1 MIRSFRRVI
10 AVALLAGSLSAFAQQ
25 TPATQPS
32 AAQPLD
38 RIAAV
43 VDEDIILQSELDRA
57 VANIRGQYAGRE
69 AQLPPADVL
78 QRQVLERLI
87 LIHLQTARAATT
99 GIRIS
104 DEEVDNAVNN
114 IARQNTISVDQ
125 LRQQLA
131 RDGLNYSDFR
141 SSLRDELIVQRLRQ
155 RFAQGRISV
164 SDAEVDAALAAQA
177 GGNTQYRLAHILVAL
192 PEGATA
198 DQISTGQRKIEG
210 IKSLLDRGEME
221 FSAAAVRYSDS
232 PNALEGGN
240 LGWRALDQIPTS
252 FSGTISSMQTGQI
265 IGPIRGPSGFQLIKL
280 EETRNAQAGDAK
292 MVTQYQAR
300 HILIRTEKEGEDAAA
315 KAKLETLRARVAGG
329 ADFAELATENS
340 DDTSSKIRGGDL
352 GWFAQDDFGPD
363 FGTQV
368 ADLADGQ
375 VSAPFKTQAGWH
387 IVQRIGT
394 RQANATNDSRRTQL
408 RESIGQRKLEDEWS
422 RFLREMRGEAFIDI
436 RIGTPAADA
445 G

>member
-1 MIRSFRRVI
+1 MIRSFRRIV
-10 AVALLAGSLSAFAQQ
+10 AVALLLAVSFSTFAQQ
-25 TPATQPS
+25 
-32 AAQPLD
+32 QPLD
-38 RIAAV
+38 RIVAV
-43 VDEDIILQSELDRA
+43 VDEDIILQTELDRA

-78 QRQVLERLI
+78 KRQVLERLI
-87 LIHLQTARAATT
+87 LIRLQTARAAST
-99 GIRIS
+99 GMRIS
-104 DEEVDNAVNN
+104 EEEVDNAVSN
-114 IARQNTISVDQ
+114 IARQNSISVDQ
-125 LRQQLA
+125 LRQQLVQ
-131 RDGLNYSDFR
+131 DGLNYGDFR

-164 SDAEVDAALAAQA
+164 SDAEVDAALASQA
-177 GGNTQYRLAHILVAL
+177 NGNTQYRLAHILVAL

-198 DQISTGQRKIEG
+198 EQITTGQKKIEG

-240 LGWRALDQIPTS
+240 LGWRSLDQIPTS
-252 FSGTISSMQTGQI
+252 FSGAISSMQAGQF

-280 EETRNAQAGDAK
+280 EEIRNAQAGDAR

-300 HILIRTEKEGEDAAA
+300 HILIRAEKAGEDAAA

-329 ADFAELATENS
+329 ADFAELASKNS
-340 DDTSSKIRGGDL
+340 DDNFSKARGGDL

-363 FGTQV
+363 FGSQV
-368 ADLADGQ
+368 TALNDGQ
-375 VSAPFKTQAGWH
+375 VSPPFKTQAGWH
-387 IVQRIGT
+387 IVQRLSS
-394 RQANATNDSRRTQL
+394 RQSNVTDDNRRSQI

-436 RIGTPAADA
+436 RIGNVDA